1 MEQDNNLKSPSV
13 SASSRGK
20 GGAAAWFANFLKK
33 LVPEEEF
40 GALEI
45 GEKNIR
51 YILFSKYDLKP
62 RVFVEVKLEP
72 GVVVKGELKN
82 KAGLVSALNEIKKAA
97 GYGGSKTSPAG
108 ATPQSNAAGKSDLP
122 PEAQAGRAGGLPVI
136 VTLSSANFFFNVI
149 ELPDVPETSY
159 DEAVRLN
166 LSQAT
171 PISLDSAYSDW
182 QNLGVNLKTLQR
194 EFLIAVA
201 SRSKIDA
208 YLECFEQ
215 VGFEPLALESRS
227 LSLLRN
233 FNYFSQTIEKTITLL
248 MVEIGEDGISFMIG
262 KSGKLFFDFYLFWD
276 EIPETQDQKIDRS
289 DLEII
294 LSREVRRTIE
304 YFSQHE
310 QEQILHFALF
320 SPILKKELEE
330 FLVQKFNLRRVA
342 INLPGVSADK
352 ASDVFAGLIGA
363 GLRGSL
369 IPRELD
375 DIVSLL
381 PEGTEKIYKDKRI
394 LRFVSLWIKISV
406 AGILG
411 SVIVLGSTFL
421 IVAAEKNK
429 IFVQLNSLKTLPELN
444 EIYRFNEEAG
454 EFNKAVEQVSNIE
467 RNYRSWSDF
476 LAPII
481 ETAQSQ
487 NISISRLSLAES
499 SNQIKVRAKAQ
510 TQKNALD
517 FQKAML
523 GNVVFS
529 DAEIPLSSFSQTPQ
543 GTEFEIV
550 LTLKLSP

>member
-20 GGAAAWFANFLKK
+20 GGTTTRFENFLKK
-33 LVPEEEF
+33 LIPEEEF

-62 RVFVEVKLEP
+62 KAFAEVQLEL
-72 GVVVKGELKN
+72 GIVVKGELKN
-82 KAGLVSALNEIKKAA
+82 KAGLISALGEIKKAA
-97 GYGGSKTSPAG
+97 GFSGSKTLLARRD
-108 ATPQSNAAGKSDLP
+108 ART
-122 PEAQAGRAGGLPVI
+122 GGLPVVI
-136 VTLSSANFFFNVI
+136 TLSSADFFFNVI
-149 ELPDVPETSY
+149 ELPDVPEASY
-159 DEAVRLN
+159 EEAVRLN
-166 LSQAT
+166 ISQVT

-194 EFLIAVA
+194 EFLIGVA
-201 SRSKIDA
+201 SREKIDA

-215 VGFEPLALESRS
+215 AGFEPLALESRS

-233 FNYFSQTIEKTITLL
+233 FNYFSQTIEKAITLL
-248 MVEIGEDGISFMIG
+248 MVEIGEDGVGFMVG

-289 DLEII
+289 DLETI

-304 YFSQHE
+304 YFSLHE
-310 QEQILHFALF
+310 QEQILHFSLF

-330 FLVQKFNLRRVA
+330 FLAQKFNLRHVA
-342 INLPGVSADK
+342 INLPSVSTDK
-352 ASDVFAGLIGA
+352 ASDVYAGLIGA

-394 LRFVSLWIKISV
+394 LRFVSLWTKISV
-406 AGILG
+406 AGIFG
-411 SVIVLGSTFL
+411 SVIILGSTFL

-429 IFVQLNSLKTLPELN
+429 IFGQLNSLKTLPELN
-444 EIYRFNEEAG
+444 EIYRLNEEAG
-454 EFNKAVEQVSNIE
+454 EFNKTVGQISSIE
-467 RNYRSWSDF
+467 KNYRNWSDF

-481 ETAQSQ
+481 ETAQAQ

-499 SNQIKVRAKAQ
+499 NNQIKIKAKAQ

-517 FQKAML
+517 FQKAMSE
-523 GNVVFS
+523 NAVFS
-529 DAEIPLSSFSQTPQ
+529 GVEIPLSSFSQTPQ
-543 GTEFEIV
+543 GVEFEAIFS
-550 LTLKLSP
+550 LKAK